1 MDDFAVAFKKLFKP
15 QTQWPMSAADNEYGM
30 SLPVYVPNET
40 TAKDTTESLA
50 ELDFSGNGNAI
61 DTSSMAAYAP
71 TTDDPTTKILA
82 DFMGTAKAK
91 AMKNMYQGAVF
102 KTIGSAT
109 ELFNSLLTF
118 GDRHRIINQ
127 QADNTKIAADNQMK
141 AIDNQVLFAKNQIMD
156 RFTNMVAS
164 NTVEMAAKGL
174 RVSAGSLLEG
184 TKGAAYD
191 LTQDIQMMESNARL
205 KKISLEATKK
215 QAEVARD
222 LAKSQQWADLVAGVS
237 KLGLNIAT
245 GGGTG
250 ESFGDLYAG
259 YKSAKAFESGS
270 LNELY

>member
-191 LTQDIQMMESNARL
+191 LTQDIQMMESNARM

-250 ESFGDLYAG
+250 ESFGNLYAG

>member
-1 MDDFAVAFKKLFKP
+1 MAFSL
-15 QTQWPMSAADNEYGM
+15 TDN
-30 SLPVYVPNET
+30 SLPSKTFGFDLDTTRPGFTFDPET
-40 TAKDTTESLA
+40 TEVP
-50 ELDFSGNGNAI
+50 ELDFSGLELNLN
-61 DTSSMAAYAP
+61 TSSMAAYAP
-71 TTDDPTTKILA
+71 NTDDPTAKILA

-109 ELFNSLLTF
+109 DLFNSLITF

-174 RVSAGSLLEG
+174 RVSAGALLEG

-205 KKISLEATKK
+205 KKISIEATKK

-250 ESFGDLYAG
+250 ESWGNLYAG
-259 YKSAKAFESGS
+259 YKSAKVFELGS
-270 LNELY
+270 LNDLY

>member
-1 MDDFAVAFKKLFKP
+1 MAFSL
-15 QTQWPMSAADNEYGM
+15 TDN
-30 SLPVYVPNET
+30 SLPSKTFGFDLDTTRPGFTFDPET
-40 TAKDTTESLA
+40 TEVP
-50 ELDFSGNGNAI
+50 ELDFSGLELNLN
-61 DTSSMAAYAP
+61 TTSMAAYAP
-71 TTDDPTTKILA
+71 TTDDPTAMILA

-141 AIDNQVLFAKNQIMD
+141 AIDNQVLYAKNQIMD

>member
-250 ESFGDLYAG
+250 ESFGNLYAG

-270 LNELY
+270 LNDLY

>member
-1 MDDFAVAFKKLFKP
+1 MALSL
-15 QTQWPMSAADNEYGM
+15 TDN
-30 SLPVYVPNET
+30 SLPSKTFGFDLDTTRPGFTFDPET
-40 TAKDTTESLA
+40 TEVP
-50 ELDFSGNGNAI
+50 ELDFGGLELNLN
-61 DTSSMAAYAP
+61 TTSMAAYAP
-71 TTDDPTTKILA
+71 TTDDPTANILA

-141 AIDNQVLFAKNQIMD
+141 AIDNQVLSAKNQIMD

-205 KKISLEATKK
+205 KKLSLEATKK

-270 LNELY
+270 LNDLY

>member
-30 SLPVYVPNET
+30 SLPVYSPNET
-40 TAKDTTESLA
+40 AAKDTTESLA

-71 TTDDPTTKILA
+71 TTDDPTAKILA
-82 DFMGTAKAK
+82 DFMGTSKAK
-91 AMKNMYQGAVF
+91 AMKNMYQGAVL

-109 ELFNSLLTF
+109 DLFNSLLTF

-141 AIDNQVLFAKNQIMD
+141 AIDNQVLYAKNQIMD
-156 RFTNMVAS
+156 RFTDMVAS

-222 LAKSQQWADLVAGVS
+222 LAKSQQWADLVAGVA

-250 ESFGDLYAG
+250 ESWGNLYAG

-270 LNELY
+270 LNDLY